1 MQIKIQGLTKKYG
14 SMTALDDLSL
24 VLEDISS
31 LAVIGPSGGGKT
43 TLLRILAGL
52 EIPDSGSVIM
62 NGRAIDFSSEQS
74 LMEHRRRIAMVFQAY
89 NLFPHLTALDNITLP
104 LVKTR
109 GVSPQEARTRAEKLL
124 RQLGLADHMNHSPN
138 QLSGGQKQRV
148 AIARALSLQPEILL
162 FDEPTSA
169 LDPEITAEILDVING
184 LRNEGRNIIL
194 VTHEIGFARH
204 ACSHVAFVSEGKV
217 ATHGDSETLY
227 TNSDS
232 EEFRRFISRIIGW
245 KV

>member
-1 MQIKIQGLTKKYG
+1 MQIKIEGLTKKYG
-14 SMTALDDLSL
+14 SMLALDNLSL
-24 VLEDISS
+24 VLDDISS

-52 EIPDSGSVIM
+52 EIPDEGIVVM
-62 NGRAIDFSSEQS
+62 NGKPVDFSSEQS

-104 LVKTR
+104 LIKTR
-109 GVSPQEARTRAEKLL
+109 GIDPQEAKSRATRLL
-124 RQLGLADHMNHSPN
+124 NQLGLAEHMNHSPN

-184 LRNEGRNIIL
+184 LRSEGRNIIL

-204 ACSHVAFVSEGKV
+204 ACSHVAFVSEGQV
-217 ATHGDSETLY
+217 ATHGESETLY
-227 TNSDS
+227 TDSDS

>member
-1 MQIKIQGLTKKYG
+1 MQISIKNLTKKYG
-14 SMTALDDLSL
+14 ELVALNNLSL
-24 VLEDISS
+24 ELEDVSS
-31 LAVIGPSGGGKT
+31 LAIIGPSGGGKT

-52 EIPDSGSVIM
+52 EKPDSGSVTL
-62 NGRAIDFSSEQS
+62 NGHTIDFSCEKS
-74 LMEHRRRIAMVFQAY
+74 LNEHRRRIAVVFQAY
-89 NLFPHLTALDNITLP
+89 NLFPHLTAIDNIILP
-104 LVKTR
+104 LTKTR
-109 GVSPQEARTRAEKLL
+109 GLKHQEAESKAVQLL
-124 RQLGLADHMNHSPN
+124 SQLGLSEHMKHSPN

-184 LRNEGRNIIL
+184 LRQENRNIIL

-204 ACSHVAFVSEGKV
+204 ACGHVAFVSEGQV
-217 ATHGDSETLY
+217 ETHGDSETLY
-227 TNSDS
+227 DQSDS
-232 EEFRRFISRIIGW
+232 ELFQRFISRIIGW

>member
-1 MQIKIQGLTKKYG
+1 MQIRIEGLTKKYG
-14 SMTALDDLSL
+14 SMTALDDLNL
-24 VLEDISS
+24 ILEDISS

-62 NGRAIDFSSEQS
+62 NGKAVDYSSEQS

-104 LVKTR
+104 LIKTR
-109 GVSPQEARTRAEKLL
+109 GVSPNEARDRAERLL
-124 RQLGLADHMNHSPN
+124 RQLGLSEHMNHSPN

-227 TNSDS
+227 TGSDS

>member
-1 MQIKIQGLTKKYG
+1 MQIRIEGLTKTYG
-14 SMTALDDLSL
+14 SMTALDDLNL
-24 VLEDISS
+24 ILEDISS

-62 NGRAIDFSSEQS
+62 NGKAVDYSSEQS

-89 NLFPHLTALDNITLP
+89 NLFPHLSALDNITLP
-104 LVKTR
+104 LIKTR
-109 GVSPQEARTRAEKLL
+109 GVIPNEARDRAERLL
-124 RQLGLADHMNHSPN
+124 RQLGLSEHMNHSPN

-227 TNSDS
+227 TGSDS

>member
-1 MQIKIQGLTKKYG
+1 MQIRIEGLTKRYG
-14 SMTALDDLSL
+14 SMTALDDLNL
-24 VLEDISS
+24 TLEDISS

-62 NGRAIDFSSEQS
+62 NGKAVDYSSEQS

-104 LVKTR
+104 LIKTR
-109 GVSPQEARTRAEKLL
+109 GVIPNEARDRAERLL
-124 RQLGLADHMNHSPN
+124 RQLGLSEHMNHSPN

-204 ACSHVAFVSEGKV
+204 ACIHVAFVSEGKV

-227 TNSDS
+227 TGSDS

>member
-1 MQIKIQGLTKKYG
+1 MQIRIEGLTKKYG
-14 SMTALDDLSL
+14 SMTALDDLNL
-24 VLEDISS
+24 ILEDISS

-62 NGRAIDFSSEQS
+62 NGKAVDYSSEQS

-89 NLFPHLTALDNITLP
+89 NLFPHLTALNNITLP
-104 LVKTR
+104 LIKTR
-109 GVSPQEARTRAEKLL
+109 GVAPNEARDRAERLL
-124 RQLGLADHMNHSPN
+124 RQLGLSEHMNHSPN

-227 TNSDS
+227 TGSDS

>member
-1 MQIKIQGLTKKYG
+1 
-14 SMTALDDLSL
+14 
-24 VLEDISS
+24 V
-31 LAVIGPSGGGKT
+31 
-43 TLLRILAGL
+43 
-52 EIPDSGSVIM
+52 
-62 NGRAIDFSSEQS
+62 
-74 LMEHRRRIAMVFQAY
+74 
-89 NLFPHLTALDNITLP
+89 LP

-109 GVSPQEARTRAEKLL
+109 GIEPAQARLRALELMNKF
-124 RQLGLADHMNHSPN
+124 GLDSHLEHSPN

-184 LRNEGRNIIL
+184 LRNEGRDIIL

-204 ACSHVAFVSEGKV
+204 ACDHVAFVSNGKV
-217 ATHGDSETLY
+217 EAEGASETLY
-227 TNSDS
+227 SNSDS
-232 EEFRRFISRIIGW
+232 AEFQRFISRIIGW

>member
-1 MQIKIQGLTKKYG
+1 MQIKIEGLTKKFG
-14 SMTALDDLSL
+14 TMAALDNLNL
-24 VLEDISS
+24 ELEDISS

-52 EIPDSGSVIM
+52 EIPDAGTVIM
-62 NGRAIDFSSEQS
+62 NGKAIDFSSEQS
-74 LMEHRRRIAMVFQAY
+74 LMAHRRRIAMVFQAY
-89 NLFPHLTALDNITLP
+89 NLFPHLTAFDNITLP
-104 LVKTR
+104 LIKTR
-109 GVSPQEARTRAEKLL
+109 GVSHEEAKSRAETLL
-124 RQLGLADHMNHSPN
+124 RQLGLAEHMNHSPN

-169 LDPEITAEILDVING
+169 LDPEITAEILDVINA

-204 ACSHVAFVSEGKV
+204 ACSHVAFVSEGRV
-217 ATHGDSETLY
+217 ATHGESETLY
-227 TNSDS
+227 SDSDS

>member
-1 MQIKIQGLTKKYG
+1 MQIKISGLRKTYG
-14 SMTALDDLSL
+14 NLVALDDLSL
-24 VLEDISS
+24 ELDDISS

-43 TLLRILAGL
+43 TLLRILGGL
-52 EIPDSGSVIM
+52 ETPDSGTIILNHREV
-62 NGRAIDFSSEQS
+62 DFSCEQS
-74 LMEHRRRIAMVFQAY
+74 MMVHRKRIAMVFQSY
-89 NLFPHLTALDNITLP
+89 NLFPHLSAVENIVLP

-109 GVSPQEARTRAEKLL
+109 GIEPAQARLRALELMNKF
-124 RQLGLADHMNHSPN
+124 GLDSHLEHSPN

-184 LRNEGRNIIL
+184 LRNEGRDIIL

-204 ACSHVAFVSEGKV
+204 ACDHVAFVSNGKV
-217 ATHGDSETLY
+217 EAEGASETLY
-227 TNSDS
+227 SNSDS
-232 EEFRRFISRIIGW
+232 AEFQRFISRIIGW

>member
-1 MQIKIQGLTKKYG
+1 MQLEISGLTKTFG
-14 SMTALDDLSL
+14 GVAALDALDL
-24 VLEDISS
+24 VVDGIGS

-52 EIPDSGSVIM
+52 EIPDSGHVVL
-62 NGRAIDFSSEQS
+62 NGRALDFSSES
-74 LMEHRRRIAMVFQAY
+74 ALNIHRRRVSVVFQAY
-89 NLFPHLTALDNITLP
+89 NLFPHLTAENNLILP

-109 GVSPQEARTRAEKLL
+109 GVDRATATAEAQALL
-124 RQLGLADHMNHSPN
+124 AKFGLAEHAHKHPN

-148 AIARALSLQPEILL
+148 AIARALALKPEILL

-169 LDPEITAEILDVING
+169 LDPEITAEVLDVING
-184 LRNEGRNIIL
+184 LRAENRDLVL

-204 ACSHVAFVSEGKV
+204 ACEQVAFIADGKV
-217 ATHGDSETLY
+217 KAAGPSSTMYSASG
-227 TNSDS
+227 S
-232 EEFRRFISRIIGW
+232 EEFQRFVSRIIHW